1 MHGMIWYD
9 WVLLLFQVLSV
20 SDNATMHT
28 MEIFLTSPKIKLVYV
43 KITPTSIKSWSSSHN
58 TSVEQRPKSMILHL
72 SNL

>member
-28 MEIFLTSPKIKLVYV
+28 MEIFFDISKDKTCLCQNYSHKYKILVILT
-43 KITPTSIKSWSSSHN
+43 
-58 TSVEQRPKSMILHL
+58 
-72 SNL
+72 